1 MSISYVSSS
10 KIKLCETFD
19 VDSNMGQL
27 IQKAAAMQAQYKL
40 LEQELK
46 QFRQI
51 ATEYLVKENLD
62 QLNCGDFII
71 SKTTRNNW
79 TYSNKLELEIERINS
94 DKKWEERKGIAST
107 DLTISCSI
115 RTNKK

>member
-19 VDSNMGQL
+19 TDSNMGQL

-40 LEQELK
+40 LEAELK
-46 QFRQI
+46 QFREI

-62 QLNCGDFII
+62 QLKCGDFTV
-71 SKTTRNNW
+71 SKSTRNNW
-79 TYSNKLELEIERINS
+79 TYSNKLELEIERINI
-94 DKKWEERKGIAST
+94 DKKWEERKGIATT
-107 DLTISCSI
+107 DPTISCTI
-115 RTNKK
+115 RTNTK

>member
-62 QLNCGDFII
+62 QLKCGDFTV
-71 SKTTRNNW
+71 SRSERGNY
-79 TYSNKLELEIERINS
+79 TYSNKLELEMERIKA
-94 DKKWEERKGIAST
+94 DQKWEQSKGIASNNP
-107 DLTISCSI
+107 TISCTI